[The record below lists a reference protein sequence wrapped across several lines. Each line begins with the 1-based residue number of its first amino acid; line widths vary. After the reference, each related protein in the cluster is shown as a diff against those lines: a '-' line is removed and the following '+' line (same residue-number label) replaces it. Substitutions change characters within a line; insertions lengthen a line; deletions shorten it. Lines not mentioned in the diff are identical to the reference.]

1 MVVNFALLFLADL
14 LKQPDDELI
23 VCVEEFFKFSFWNK
37 GREFLKNVV
46 QCSAVYFF
54 VIWYCH
60 YLLTFGN
67 NARQVNMASFLPTN
81 LEIILLTKNY
91 NLFAG
96 KSSKF
101 RHKEILGFRS

>member
-60 YLLTFGN
+60 YLLTFETMR
-67 NARQVNMASFLPTN
+67 AKLTWLPFCR
-81 LEIILLTKNY
+81 LILKLYCSQK
-91 NLFAG
+91 L
-96 KSSKF
+96 
-101 RHKEILGFRS
+101 